1 MAFNSSGATGGQSF
15 DISTAFDRVWYVL
28 VLHKLRYYGISGW
41 VFGLISSAPSNRW
54 LCMVGWAAL
63 ARMSS

>member
-1 MAFNSSGATGGQSF
+1 MAFDSSGATGAQAF
-15 DISTAFDRVWYVL
+15 DISKAFNRVWYVL

-41 VFGLISSAPSNRW
+41 VFGLNLSAPSNRW

-63 ARMSS
+63 ARISS